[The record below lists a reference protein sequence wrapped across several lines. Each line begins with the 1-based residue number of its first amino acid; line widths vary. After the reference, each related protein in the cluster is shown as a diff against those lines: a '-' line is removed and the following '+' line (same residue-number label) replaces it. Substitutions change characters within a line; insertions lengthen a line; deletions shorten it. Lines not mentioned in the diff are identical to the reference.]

1 MKKSDMTKQK
11 ILKAATNQFSQKGLY
26 GARID
31 EIAAEA
37 QINKRM
43 LYEYF
48 GNKESLYAHVLEN
61 VYQDLNEEE
70 DLVFSGNGDYEEA
83 LRSII
88 ATYFRFLSNHPEFV
102 RMLMWENLE
111 QGSHLKLDA
120 FGGIRDVMVVS
131 ISNLIEKGKAI
142 GRIRAEVDE
151 KQVILTLISCSFN
164 YFSNIHTLSRLLH
177 MDLSSPESIEA
188 RIAHVTDMVLDYITQ
203 PAPQRRKK

>member
-142 GRIRAEVDE
+142 GRIRAEVD
-151 KQVILTLISCSFN
+151 
-164 YFSNIHTLSRLLH
+164 
-177 MDLSSPESIEA
+177 
-188 RIAHVTDMVLDYITQ
+188 
-203 PAPQRRKK
+203 RKSVV

>member
-102 RMLMWENLE
+102 RMLMWENLYEARHFDAMELGKVRDPLRRALRALLE
-111 QGSHLKLDA
+111 QGKREGRFRADA
-120 FGGIRDVMVVS
+120 
-131 ISNLIEKGKAI
+131 
-142 GRIRAEVDE
+142 DE
-151 KQVILTLISCSFN
+151 QQVLMTLFACPFN
-164 YFSNIHTLSRLLH
+164 FFSNIHTMSRV
-177 MDLSSPESIEA
+177 MQTDLSADGMIEA
-188 RIAHVTDMVLDYITQ
+188 RAEAVIDMMLAYLAADGKRALQ
-203 PAPQRRKK
+203 